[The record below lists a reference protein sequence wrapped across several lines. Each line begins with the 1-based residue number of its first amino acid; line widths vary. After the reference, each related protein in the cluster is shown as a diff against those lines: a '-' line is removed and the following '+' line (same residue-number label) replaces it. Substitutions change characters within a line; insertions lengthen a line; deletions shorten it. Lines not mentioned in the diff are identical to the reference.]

1 MSELPNESTGAA
13 PSRTSVLSQIRILVD
28 DFPASFHFYRDLLGF
43 TPQSEAQRSGPY
55 ACFKFE
61 DGGTDLALF
70 SRELMAQGLGTA
82 PGPRGSDDHAV
93 LVLRVDDVDAAH
105 AKAVAAGAPSAA
117 EPADQPGWG
126 MRVAHL
132 RAPEGTLVEFCSY

>member
-1 MSELPNESTGAA
+1 M
-13 PSRTSVLSQIRILVD
+13 SVLSQIRILVD
-28 DFPASFHFYRDLLGF
+28 DFPASFHFYRDVLAF

-70 SRELMAQGLGTA
+70 SRELMAQGIGAA
-82 PGPRGSDDHAV
+82 PGGPRGSEDHAV
-93 LVLRVDDVDAAH
+93 LVLRVDDVDAAY
-105 AKAVAAGAPSAA
+105 AKAVAAGAHSAA
-117 EPADQPGWG
+117 EPAEQAGWG

-132 RAPEGTLVEFCSY
+132 RAPEGTLVEFCGY

>member
-1 MSELPNESTGAA
+1 MSM
-13 PSRTSVLSQIRILVD
+13 LSQIRILVD
-28 DFPASFHFYRDLLGF
+28 DFPASFHFYRDVLGF

-61 DGGTDLALF
+61 DGASTDLALF
-70 SRELMAQGLGTA
+70 SRESMAQGIGAT

-93 LVLRVDDVDAAH
+93 LVLRVDDVDAAY
-105 AKAVAAGAPSAA
+105 AKAVAAGARSAA
-117 EPADQPGWG
+117 EPADQAAWG

-132 RAPEGTLVEFCSY
+132 RAPEGTLVEFCAY